1 MLYFE
6 KELSVERYYSS
17 VNTSVNLS
25 KVGVYL
31 DQDFLAYLIR
41 AE

>member
-25 KVGVYL
+25 KVEVYVWIKI
-31 DQDFLAYLIR
+31 F
-41 AE
+41 